1 MILDV
6 NYKKKQINLYQ
17 MFNKK
22 IQSKQAISSALIF
35 AVISRD
41 AVAKDMMEQAEAE
54 ERYDY
59 DW

>member
-1 MILDV
+1 M
-6 NYKKKQINLYQ
+6 
-17 MFNKK
+17 
-22 IQSKQAISSALIF
+22 QAISSALIL